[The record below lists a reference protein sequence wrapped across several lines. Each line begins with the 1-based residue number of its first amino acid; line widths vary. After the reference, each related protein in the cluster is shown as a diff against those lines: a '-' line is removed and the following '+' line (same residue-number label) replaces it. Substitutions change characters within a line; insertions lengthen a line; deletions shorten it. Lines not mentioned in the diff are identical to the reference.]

1 MIDMEY
7 FRIKVKVQNGT
18 RSAWVVRTREKND
31 FQFFRVVNKDGDEPN
46 NPETIIASKRD
57 IIYQKPAAFN
67 NKYAELEIKES
78 DMNKHNNLIDVLN
91 GHLTKASGAKKVTEK
106 NLKEYAE
113 GSVLDFI
120 PGLSSTDNKFVA
132 LHEFLEEKD
141 PTAATLLRDVMD
153 ELRTRLEDANL
164 VEAVN
169 RLAQSISQ
177 GSTMQASG
185 HRNNLAKAAHALGM
199 QTPISY

>member
-1 MIDMEY
+1 MNPKQVITSFLKWLRDEERISLGRRDLDADVDNVFDDVYESDEKLADM
-7 FRIKVKVQNGT
+7 FLNQ
-18 RSAWVVRTREKND
+18 SH
-31 FQFFRVVNKDGDEPN
+31 
-46 NPETIIASKRD
+46 
-57 IIYQKPAAFN
+57 
-67 NKYAELEIKES
+67 LES

-120 PGLSSTDNKFVA
+120 PGLSSMDNKFVA

-153 ELRTRLEDANL
+153 ELRTKLEDANL

-169 RLAQSISQ
+169 RLSQSISQ